1 MSAGSAEGD
10 FSPVP
15 RAVITGNAESIS
27 AARCASR
34 PRPVAAPRY
43 SQAGRGAIHRRW
55 TRALLLLH
63 QVLGRAARCRLLHRH
78 RRRLRSPDARARVA
92 RRRPERAHGRR
103 RHGGDVGGA
112 GVPAAVADDPAR
124 YRLARGRLG
133 RLQRA
138 GHGHGHSKACG
149 PRDGRQG
156 GEATRLDES
165 GLGLEVRSRLTHMSP
180 VMWLVPAAFVPG
192 IRALVVDQGV
202 DINAAN
208 ALGLTALMVR
218 AARAPHPHPHPHPH
232 PAPPLRRGPAR
243 PADRVRSAFDSSLW
257 PRRSS
262 SCSASSRL
270 SVPTLTQGW
279 RRTGRLRPCGPRA
292 LLEAAAG
299 TTTGLDD
306 HGEALSPSRVLG
318 DVARTDVRAATY
330 LYRLESWLCL

>member
-1 MSAGSAEGD
+1 MAGIMSAGSAEGD

-124 YRLARGRLG
+124 AANLDAQNDIGWHAVVWAGSNAPGMVTATRKLADLGMDVKAARRPASTRAASGSRCARG
-133 RLQRA
+133 
-138 GHGHGHSKACG
+138 
-149 PRDGRQG
+149 
-156 GEATRLDES
+156 
-165 GLGLEVRSRLTHMSP
+165 
-180 VMWLVPAAFVPG
+180 
-192 IRALVVDQGV
+192 
-202 DINAAN
+202 
-208 ALGLTALMVR
+208 
-218 AARAPHPHPHPHPH
+218 
-232 PAPPLRRGPAR
+232 
-243 PADRVRSAFDSSLW
+243 
-257 PRRSS
+257 
-262 SCSASSRL
+262 
-270 SVPTLTQGW
+270 
-279 RRTGRLRPCGPRA
+279 
-292 LLEAAAG
+292 
-299 TTTGLDD
+299 
-306 HGEALSPSRVLG
+306 
-318 DVARTDVRAATY
+318 
-330 LYRLESWLCL
+330 